1 VPPEPSPDPTVLDLT
16 DGTGVRAG
24 AHTRSALELLAVS
37 RTTDE
42 HGYVQLQTIPYRGH
56 HLLAQAV
63 LDVTRPGDRVLE
75 GGVSSGYFA
84 AVLADAGLR
93 VDGHE
98 IDPAA
103 AEEARR
109 VCEHVFVGDLDT
121 FDPAEL
127 PHDYEVL
134 LFGDTLEHLP
144 DPPAVL
150 ARLRTRLVPGGHL
163 VLSIPN
169 IANWAVRLGLLA
181 GHFDYAERGILDRTH
196 LRFYTRATLVDMLGQ
211 AGFEVTRL
219 VATVPVPALRSEAPA
234 RLAHRVGNLRPS
246 LFAYTFVVTAR
257 AGGPSSPR

>member
-1 VPPEPSPDPTVLDLT
+1 VPPDDDAIVVDLT
-16 DGTGVRAG
+16 DQPAG
-24 AHTRSALELLAVS
+24 GHRRSALELLQAS

-63 LDVTRPGDRVLE
+63 LDVTRPGDRVFE

-84 AVLADAGLR
+84 AVLADAGLV

-98 IDPAA
+98 LDPAA
-103 AEEARR
+103 AQEARR
-109 VCEHVFVGDLDT
+109 VCQHVYVGDLSA
-121 FDPAEL
+121 FDVEEL
-127 PHDYEVL
+127 PEDYQVL

-150 ARLRTRLVPGGHL
+150 RRLRTRLAPGGHL

-169 IANWAVRLGLLA
+169 VANWAVRLGLMA

-196 LRFYTRATLVDMLGQ
+196 LRFYTQATLTEMLGQ
-211 AGFEVTRL
+211 AGFEITRL
-219 VATVPVPALRSEAPA
+219 VATVPVPAVTGEGPA
-234 RLAHRVGNLRPS
+234 RLAHRIGNLRPS

-257 AGGPSSPR
+257 VAGRS